1 VQVPPGNW
9 FAPPG
14 SSRSSSGGNEAAGI
28 ECAGLQLGQFVAAAG
43 VAQANRELVAHEFAA
58 TAGEDGRKAG
68 ETCPLLLAAV
78 GGEPPDET
86 GVWQYAQAARRAAAS
101 GGIAETAGA
110 RKPIQSQ
117 KGEGCLTKP
126 DGKAVVSSLGTRVGA
141 DGTLVPSPGPSQ
153 RKIVLSTP
161 SRGI

>member
-1 VQVPPGNW
+1 MLGFVKDQQHLALAEIESQIAQNPVDGAHAHCPTALGYPLHQVQRVYSLTNIDVV
-9 FAPPG
+9 
-14 SSRSSSGGNEAAGI
+14 SSP
-28 ECAGLQLGQFVAAAG
+28 V
-43 VAQANRELVAHEFAA
+43 
-58 TAGEDGRKAG
+58 
-68 ETCPLLLAAV
+68 
-78 GGEPPDET
+78 
-86 GVWQYAQAARRAAAS
+86 VWQYAQAARRAAAS

-126 DGKAVVSSLGTRVGA
+126 DGKTVVSSLGTRVGA